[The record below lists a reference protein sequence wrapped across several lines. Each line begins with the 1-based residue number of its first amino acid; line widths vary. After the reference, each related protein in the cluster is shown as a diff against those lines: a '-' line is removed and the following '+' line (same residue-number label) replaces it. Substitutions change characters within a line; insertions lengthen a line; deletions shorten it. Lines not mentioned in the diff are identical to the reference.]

1 MITTD
6 SLFTKVTA
14 VYDRR
19 RIAARDRAF
28 ENSKRI
34 NADKDFAHNRD
45 LLKTASFM
53 RQKCEFNGDEENA
66 ARYRAEYERL
76 KSERAAILSKAGLTE
91 QSLTAVYRCDECED
105 TGFLPGGGCCKCF
118 YETLKGVINEALGIT
133 ELPFPSFE
141 RYACENETEQKTKE
155 KLISYAQKFPELSVK
170 NLVLTGNTG
179 SGKTFAAGCI
189 ANAVQAKNHSVI
201 FLTAVKANDLFL
213 RYHTSDS
220 ADKKVIFNLLTE
232 CDLLI
237 IDDLG
242 TEPILKNVTV
252 EYLTSFLSERLS
264 HGKPFIITTNLTPS
278 ELKTRYTERLL
289 SRLSTEQTAML
300 AFMGKDKR
308 RGNK

>member
-6 SLFTKVTA
+6 SLFIKVTA
-14 VYDRR
+14 VYERR

-28 ENSKRI
+28 ENSERM
-34 NADKDFAHNRD
+34 NADKDFARNRD
-45 LLKTASFM
+45 LLKKVSFM
-53 RQKCEFNGDEENA
+53 RQKCEYEGDAENA
-66 ARYRAEYERL
+66 ARYKAEYLRLKNERAE
-76 KSERAAILSKAGLTE
+76 ILSKAGLTE
-91 QSLTAVYRCDECED
+91 QSLTVAYRCAECED
-105 TGFLPGGGCCKCF
+105 SGFLPGGGCCKCF
-118 YETLKGVINEALGIT
+118 YETLKDVINEALGIT
-133 ELPFPSFE
+133 ELPFPSFGN
-141 RYACENETEQKTKE
+141 YACKNETEQKIKE
-155 KLISYAQKFPELSVK
+155 KLIDYTQKFPELNVK
-170 NLVLTGNTG
+170 NLILTGNTG
-179 SGKTFAAGCI
+179 SGKTFAAECI

-213 RYHTSDS
+213 RYHTSGS

-242 TEPILKNVTV
+242 TEPVLKNVTV
-252 EYLTSFLSERLS
+252 EYLTAFLSERLS
-264 HGKPFIITTNLTPS
+264 QGKPFIATTNLTPS

-289 SRLSTEQTAML
+289 SRLSSDQTAML